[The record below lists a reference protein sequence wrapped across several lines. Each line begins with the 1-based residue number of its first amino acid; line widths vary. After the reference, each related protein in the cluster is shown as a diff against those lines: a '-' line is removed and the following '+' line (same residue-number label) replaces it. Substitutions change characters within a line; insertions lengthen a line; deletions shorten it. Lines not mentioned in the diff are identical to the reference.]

1 MILFPHRQFVR
12 STPTPT
18 VGQKRTGGVCKG
30 GKGARACRGSL
41 IDNIL
46 DWEHD
51 LPDKDLDMALTHA
64 WYSIFSTVEYFLLIK
79 LIKLFNFKIKQF
91 TVWLIST

>member
-1 MILFPHRQFVR
+1 MPLSYQEIMLKTIGFDILRLHSQFVR
-12 STPTPT
+12 NTPTPT

-30 GKGARACRGSL
+30 GSGTRACRGGYL

-64 WYSIFSTVEYFLLIK
+64 W
-79 LIKLFNFKIKQF
+79 
-91 TVWLIST
+91 